1 MKEPKVKAI
10 FVTVISSN
18 LWSSI
23 NLLLFCGDVP
33 LQYQVLDCQTSC
45 ILLRSESDYRLRG

>member
-1 MKEPKVKAI
+1 MKELKVKAI

-23 NLLLFCGDVP
+23 NLLLFCWDVP
-33 LQYQVLDCQTSC
+33 LQCQVLDCQASC
-45 ILLRSESDYRLRG
+45 NLLRSESDCRLGG